1 MAQSPAS
8 SEQVRTKAPGLARG
22 GRWKRRLRESA
33 GVLAVIVAGF
43 LLASALHESEI
54 VQRINNLV
62 FDQYQRWKPRVW
74 TPDLQVRVA
83 DIDDTTLERIGQWP
97 WPRQRIAELT
107 DRLAQA
113 GAAAIVFDALFSEQD
128 RYAPRELLTH
138 LPPLPEREALLSAM
152 QAQNML
158 DADPL
163 AASFAKAPVVAAA
176 ALTNAPVRD
185 KPEVKANFVTLGDDP
200 RPMLPHFANMVLPL
214 PQLRAAVKGLGVINY
229 IPDLDQVVRRVPTAF
244 AVGEPGSEIIAPS
257 LGVEALRVA
266 LQTTTPIIKS
276 TNASGEQTFNDR
288 KAVVA
293 VGIGDAVFPTEQDGN
308 VRVHFAGAQQGRRI
322 PAWKILAGEA
332 APADLENTI
341 VLIGSS
347 AAALADLRATPL
359 QSAVPGVEVHAEFL
373 EHILSGSQLVRPD
386 WAWGAEA
393 IAVVIGGLLI
403 VLLVR
408 FLPPVWAAAAAGLL
422 LAAGLAASWQAFARA
437 DLLFDPIIP
446 GATWL
451 AVHAITTV
459 GVFRRTAR
467 ERQEVRTAFSR
478 YLSPVV
484 VEQIAAD
491 PSKLRLGGEMRNVTI
506 LFSDVRDFTSR
517 SETMTG
523 AGVVRFLNALHTPLT
538 DIVMASGGT
547 IDKYLGDGLMAFWNA
562 PLDNEDHASAAC
574 GAALA
579 MAAAVPSIDAKL
591 RAEALAEGRE
601 HRPLR
606 IGIGLNTGDA
616 FVGNMGSEQRFD
628 YSIVGDPVNVAA
640 RLEAATKE
648 FQVSIIVSDST
659 RQAAKGF
666 LFVDL
671 GFADLKGKASH
682 SRLYALH
689 GQDADAGTG
698 WQEFKALH
706 ARILEAAETRSPQ
719 LSALID
725 QALADS
731 TGEQYAAFYQRL
743 LRGERPAV
751 TDAIKAGGGS

>member
-1 MAQSPAS
+1 MANHPAS
-8 SEQVRTKAPGLARG
+8 SDANRTLVRDGARRR
-22 GRWKRRLRESA
+22 RWVRRLRESA
-33 GVLAVIVAGF
+33 GMFAVIVAGF

-74 TPDLQVRVA
+74 TPDMQVRVA

-107 DRLAQA
+107 DKLAQA

-138 LPPLPEREALLSAM
+138 LPPLPERDALLRAM
-152 QAQNML
+152 QEQRLL

-163 AASFAKAPVVAAA
+163 AAAFARAPVVAAA
-176 ALTNAPVRD
+176 ALTDLPVRD
-185 KPEVKANFVTLGDDP
+185 RPEVKASFVTLGDNP
-200 RPMLPHFANMVLPL
+200 RPMLPHFENMVMPL
-214 PQLRAAVKGLGVINY
+214 PQLRAVVQGLGVINY

-244 AVGEPGSEIIAPS
+244 AVGPRGSEIIAPS

-266 LQTTTPIIKS
+266 LRTTTPIIKS
-276 TNASGEQTFNDR
+276 TNASGEQTFNDK
-288 KAVVA
+288 KAIVA
-293 VGIGDAVFPTEQDGN
+293 VGIGDAAFPTEADGN
-308 VRVHFAGAQQGRRI
+308 VRVHFAGAQPGRRI
-322 PAWKILAGEA
+322 PAWKILSGEA
-332 APADLENTI
+332 SPKDLENTI

-373 EHILSGSQLVRPD
+373 EHVLSGSQLVRPD

-393 IAVVIGGLLI
+393 MAVVLGGLLI
-403 VLLVR
+403 ALLVR
-408 FLPPVWAAAAAGLL
+408 SLPPVLAAGAAALL
-422 LAAGLAASWQAFARA
+422 LGAGLAASWQAFAQA

-467 ERQEVRTAFSR
+467 ERREVRTAFSR

-506 LFSDVRDFTSR
+506 LFSDVRDFTAR

-562 PLDNEDHASAAC
+562 PLDTPDHATAAC
-574 GAALA
+574 RAALA
-579 MAAAVPSIDAKL
+579 MTAAVPAIDAKL

-648 FQVSIIVSDST
+648 FLAPIIVSEST
-659 RQAAKGF
+659 RRAARGF

-671 GFADLKGKASH
+671 GPADLKGKAAR
-682 SRLYALH
+682 SRLFALH
-689 GQDADAGTG
+689 C
-698 WQEFKALH
+698 
-706 ARILEAAETRSPQ
+706 AETDAAPDWETFCARHEAVMSASPSDRSQ
-719 LSALID
+719 L
-725 QALADS
+725 
-731 TGEQYAAFYQRL
+731 QRL
-743 LRGERPAV
+743 VAEAQGTPTGAHYAGLYARLLKGEK
-751 TDAIKAGGGS
+751 TAIAEAIQAGGS